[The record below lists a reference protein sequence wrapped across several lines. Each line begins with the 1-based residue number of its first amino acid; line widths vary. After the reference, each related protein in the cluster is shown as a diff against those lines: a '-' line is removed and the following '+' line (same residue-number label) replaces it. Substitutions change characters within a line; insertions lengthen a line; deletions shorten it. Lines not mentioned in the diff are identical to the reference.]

1 MSRTLGGEVGAGGN
15 DQGVNELSGT
25 VTVDQNQWET
35 VLGSGLLRTKE
46 QEQYYRIN
54 LSSCYEEEE
63 RKVLEAV
70 SLFFLSLVKLNKL
83 ADELEGNYNVR
94 TPKASLEWRLA
105 GIKITWSIVV
115 SIFLLIDLTVQICR
129 TVGTSSALGISKFT
143 FRKCN
148 SRF

>member
-70 SLFFLSLVKLNKL
+70 SFFPLS
-83 ADELEGNYNVR
+83 R
-94 TPKASLEWRLA
+94 
-105 GIKITWSIVV
+105 
-115 SIFLLIDLTVQICR
+115 
-129 TVGTSSALGISKFT
+129 
-143 FRKCN
+143 
-148 SRF
+148 